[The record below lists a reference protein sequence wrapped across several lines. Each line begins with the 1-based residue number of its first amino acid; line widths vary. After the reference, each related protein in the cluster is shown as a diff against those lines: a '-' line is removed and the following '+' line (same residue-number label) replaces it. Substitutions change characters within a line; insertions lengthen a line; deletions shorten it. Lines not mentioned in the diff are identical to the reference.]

1 MTMKYAAILIISA
14 FTTSSFAQGYDAA
27 NYKDLRWT
35 SVGPLRGGR
44 SIACTGVRKRPA
56 EFYFGATGGGLWKSV
71 DAGVTW
77 TCVSDGFFKTSSV
90 GAVAVSESNPDVV
103 YAGTGEREIRGD
115 ISEGDGVYKSTDA
128 GKTWKHIGLED
139 TRTISRIVVD
149 PKNPD
154 TVYVAALG
162 HIYSSGPDRGVYK
175 STDGGQNW
183 TKILFE
189 SEKAGAVELVMDPA
203 DSNMLYAATWEA
215 YRTPSMLSAGGPGSK
230 LWKSTDAGSHWSDI
244 TRSKGL
250 PGGTIGKIGVSVSGA
265 NSKRLYA
272 IVEAADGGIFRSE
285 DAGTTWAKINENHNL
300 TQRAWYFYHVYA
312 DPKNIDKVV
321 CLNVGSMVSTNGG
334 KTWQDFRTTHS
345 DNHDLWINP
354 DDPMKMIEANDGG
367 SSVSLDGGKTWS
379 PEAYAT
385 AEIYH
390 VVADNHIPYRIYG
403 AQQDNSSLKVS
414 PSDFDRPTHHNW
426 EGTAGGESGFLAVK
440 TNDPEI
446 VYGGNYSGE
455 LEELNYR
462 TGLSR
467 NINPWPD
474 NPMGHAAT
482 DLTHRIQWTFPIVT
496 SPHDPNVLYTASQFL
511 LKTTDSGQS
520 WHRISPDLTRNDPAK
535 QVSSGGPLTQ
545 DNTSVEY
552 YDTIFSVAESPI
564 KKGLI
569 WVGSDDGLVHVTKNG
584 GGSWDDVT
592 PPDMPH
598 WGRVSMLE
606 PSTHDAGTAYL
617 AVNDYQNDDQRP
629 YIYRTHDFGKTWTKI
644 VSGIPSNTFARVCRE
659 DLHRGGLLYA
669 GTETG
674 AFVSFDDG
682 DHWQSLQQNL
692 PLCPVHDLFLKDD
705 DLIAATH
712 GRAFWILHNVSRLAE
727 LKSTKLDAPVI
738 FHPIDRYRMNGNARV
753 SLDYYLPSKP
763 KDVKFTVTDKSG
775 TQVGS
780 GIGDDA
786 VGMHSESINLG
797 HAPFGSIPNMILWS
811 GGPRQVPSP
820 PGEYT
825 VNMDV
830 DGKVYTTKLRLL
842 KDPRVT
848 YSDRDLEEQYKFTV
862 QVVERINDANAAV
875 LRIRDAKVQ
884 IEKAVVDSKKDA
896 DVSSAADTLKDKLT
910 AVEGEIYQ
918 YRSKS
923 GEDPLNFPVML
934 NDRLAGVTSV
944 LQSGQMPPSAQAREV
959 FAGLSKLLQV
969 QLDRLKALEA
979 KDLATFNAMLKS
991 KGLSPV
997 VPKTPP
1003 FAVNQGR
1010 RRGGGGG
1017 EDEDQSDRYHQH
1029 DKDEE

>member
-1 MTMKYAAILIISA
+1 MKYPAILLLTLMTA
-14 FTTSSFAQGYDAA
+14 ACFGQGYDPA

-35 SVGPLRGGR
+35 SVGPARGGR

-56 EFYFGATGGGLWKSV
+56 EFYFGATGGGLWKST
-71 DAGVTW
+71 DSGVTW
-77 TCVSDGFFKTSSV
+77 VCVSDGFFKTSSV

-139 TRTISRIVVD
+139 TRTISRLVVD
-149 PKNPD
+149 PKNPEI
-154 TVYVAALG
+154 VYAAALG
-162 HIYSSGPDRGVYK
+162 HIYASGPDRGVYK
-175 STDGGQNW
+175 STDGGRHWN
-183 TKILFE
+183 KILFE
-189 SEKAGAVELVMDPA
+189 SDRAGAVELVMDPG
-203 DSNMLYAATWEA
+203 DSNTLYAATWEA
-215 YRTPSMLSAGGPGSK
+215 FRTPSMLSAGGPGSI
-230 LWKSTDAGSHWSDI
+230 LWKSTDAGGHWADI
-244 TRSKGL
+244 SRAKGL
-250 PGGTIGKIGVSVSGA
+250 PQGTLGKIGISVSGA

-285 DAGTTWAKINENHNL
+285 DAGQTWAKVNENHNL

-312 DPKNIDKVV
+312 DPKNVDKVV
-321 CLNVGSMVSTNGG
+321 CLNVGSMVSITGG
-334 KTWQDFRTTHS
+334 KSWQDFRTTHS

-354 DDPMKMIEANDGG
+354 DDPLKMIEANDGG

-379 PEAYAT
+379 AESYST

-403 AQQDNSSLKVS
+403 AQQDNSSLRVS
-414 PSDFDRPTHHNW
+414 PSEFDRPTRHNW

-440 TNDPEI
+440 TDDPDI

-455 LEELNYR
+455 IEEMNYH
-462 TGLSR
+462 TGLER

-474 NPMGHAAT
+474 NPMGHAAK
-482 DLTHRIQWTFPIVT
+482 DLAQRIQWTFPIVT
-496 SPHDPNVLYTASQFL
+496 SPHDAKVLYTASQYL
-511 LKTTDSGQS
+511 LKTTDAGQS
-520 WHRISPDLTRNDPAK
+520 WHKISPDLTRNDPAK

-552 YDTIFSVAESPI
+552 YDTIFSVAESPA

-569 WVGSDDGLVHVTKNG
+569 WVGSDDGLVHLTKNG
-584 GGSWDDVT
+584 GGSWEDVT
-592 PPDMPH
+592 PTDMPH

-606 PSTHDAGTAYL
+606 PSPHDAATAYL

-644 VSGIPSNTFARVCRE
+644 VTGIPANSFARVCRE
-659 DLHRGGLLYA
+659 DLHRKGLLYV

-712 GRAFWILHNVSRLAE
+712 GRSFWIMHDVSRLAE
-727 LKSTKLDAPVI
+727 LTPFTPKEPTL
-738 FHPIDRYRMNGNARV
+738 FHPLDSYRMNGNARA
-753 SLDYYLPSKP
+753 SFDYFLPAKA
-763 KDVKFTVTDKSG
+763 KAVKFTVLDKHGDTVATG
-775 TQVGS
+775 T
-780 GIGDDA
+780 GDEA
-786 VGMHSESINLG
+786 VGLHNQSMTLG

-811 GGPRQVPSP
+811 GGPRPVASP

-825 VNMDV
+825 VKMDV
-830 DGKVYTTKLRLL
+830 DSKVYTTKLRLL

-848 YSDRDLEEQYKFTV
+848 YSDRDLEEQYRFTV
-862 QVVERINDANAAV
+862 QVVERINDANSTV
-875 LRIRDAKVQ
+875 LRIRDSKAQ
-884 IEKAVVDSKKDA
+884 IDKAVTDSKKDPE
-896 DVSSAADTLKDKLT
+896 VTSAAAALEDKLT
-910 AVEGEIYQ
+910 AIEGEIYQ

-944 LQSGQMPPSAQAREV
+944 VQSGQMPPSAQAREV

-969 QLDRLKALEA
+969 RLDRLKALEG
-979 KDLATFNAMLKS
+979 KEVLTFNVVLKS
-991 KGLSPV
+991 KGLTAI

-1003 FAVNQGR
+1003 FPANQGR
-1010 RRGGGGG
+1010 RRRGGDD
-1017 EDEDQSDRYHQH
+1017 EDEDQKDHYHQH
-1029 DKDEE
+1029 DDDED